1 MRRFSKVVS
10 KVHRMIKVE
19 KLVKNLQI
27 IKCCD
32 QGELND
38 QSGQGE
44 KSWSIFK
51 CCDQSLVYVVLCCEV
66 KILSRFW

>member
-27 IKCCD
+27 FKCCN

-44 KSWSIFK
+44 KK
-51 CCDQSLVYVVLCCEV
+51 LVYFQML
-66 KILSRFW
+66 

>member
-1 MRRFSKVVS
+1 MSKFLNVVS

-44 KSWSIFK
+44 KK
-51 CCDQSLVYVVLCCEV
+51 LVYFQML
-66 KILSRFW
+66 